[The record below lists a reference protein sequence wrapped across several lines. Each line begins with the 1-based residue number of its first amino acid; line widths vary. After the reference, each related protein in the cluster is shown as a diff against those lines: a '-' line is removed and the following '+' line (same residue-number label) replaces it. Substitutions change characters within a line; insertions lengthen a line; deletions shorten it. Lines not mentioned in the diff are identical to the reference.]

1 MAEKVLYLE
10 NPKGDSVYY
19 LLSAQKVQSALA
31 AGEPFVIRLP
41 QSRRDKG
48 KPLVAVILGLEKDDY
63 AIDKNYVEALLAAG
77 ADLTFIHYDDVDS
90 QLESTRPDAF
100 LLPGGCFD
108 SPAEFY
114 QEPQRLPPEHELSP
128 RSLAYVYA
136 IDYANE
142 NQTPV
147 FGICAGFQMLAG
159 MAGAKMYVS
168 LKDELACPLP
178 HKEPKDK
185 IAHDVHLAA
194 DSRLR
199 RIAGA
204 GTLQVNSV
212 HSEGVINDSEALEGL
227 RIVAVSADNV
237 AEAVEHSDGRFVLG
251 VQWHPEYLYRKD
263 KAAAALFAAFVKA
276 AGEYKEKKDDD
287 HR

>member
-10 NPKGDSVYY
+10 SPKADSVYY
-19 LLSAQKVQSALA
+19 LLSPQKVQTALA
-31 AGEPFVIRLP
+31 EGEPFVIRLP

-90 QLESTRPDAF
+90 QLEDVQPNAF

-128 RSLAYVYA
+128 RSLAYIYA

-142 NQTPV
+142 NQIPV

-159 MAGAKMYVS
+159 MAGAKMYAS

-185 IAHDVHLAA
+185 IAHDVQLKP
-194 DSRLR
+194 DSLLR
-199 RIAGA
+199 RITGA
-204 GTLQVNSV
+204 ETLQVNSV
-212 HSEGVINDSEALEGL
+212 HGEGVINDSSAMEGL

-237 AEAVEHSDGRFVLG
+237 VEAVEHSGDRFVLG
-251 VQWHPEYLYRKD
+251 VQWHPEYLYKTD
-263 KAAAALFAAFVKA
+263 KAAAALFAEFVKA
-276 AGEYKEKKDDD
+276 AEKYKEKKHD

>member
-10 NPKGDSVYY
+10 SPKDDSVYY
-19 LLSAQKVQSALA
+19 LLSPQKVQTALTE
-31 AGEPFVIRLP
+31 GEPFGIRLP
-41 QSRRDKG
+41 QSRRDKS
-48 KPLVAVILGLEKDDY
+48 KPLVAVILGLEKGDY

-90 QLESTRPDAF
+90 QLENAQPDAF

-114 QEPQRLPPEHELSP
+114 KEPQRLPPEHELSP
-128 RSLAYVYA
+128 RSLAYIYA

-185 IAHDVHLAA
+185 IAHDVQLEP
-194 DSRLR
+194 DSLLR
-199 RIAGA
+199 RMAGA
-204 GTLQVNSV
+204 ETLQVNSV
-212 HSEGVINDSEALEGL
+212 HGEGVINDSSAMEGL

-237 AEAVEHSDGRFVLG
+237 AEAVEHSGDRFVLG
-251 VQWHPEYLYRKD
+251 VQWHPEYLYKTD
-263 KAAAALFAAFVKA
+263 KAAAALFAGFVKA
-276 AGEYKEKKDDD
+276 AEKYKEKKHD